1 MKKYGKQITAI
12 CARGFLQG
20 FENWVFFCL
29 FKERPYFSSQE
40 DALMIGGT
48 QHNERWR
55 GKEFSSSFVT
65 LSFILDW
72 KKLIS
77 EGKVCPGR
85 WEECRRNGCPLHI
98 LLCLCILGT
107 ARRKKV

>member
-1 MKKYGKQITAI
+1 
-12 CARGFLQG
+12 
-20 FENWVFFCL
+20 
-29 FKERPYFSSQE
+29 
-40 DALMIGGT
+40 MIGGT

-85 WEECRRNGCPLHI
+85 WEECSQERMSFAYLALFGNGETEEN
-98 LLCLCILGT
+98 LLNEP
-107 ARRKKV
+107 KVGFHQSGNE